1 MQDLETTEGFLD
13 YIYSNIARW
22 SMLEFPRSIRPD
34 YKYVSISVTCKDPYM
49 LSAHGSLTLTTID
62 SLDVKIKEY
71 LMLTSTQ
78 GKSEAN
84 IMSIVR
90 AVVDPND
97 WGKNRVSLKRVVKA
111 TAFLDYN
118 ADSFH
123 TSISSVSVLD
133 SDNNLARSYKEMPQ
147 INIKKAENDLLYYTI
162 IWQQYQAQYLS
173 LIEPGRISLYINK
186 KNGNVVKAQCSWFLV
201 DDDDLNPA
209 AKHRMLAK
217 IDKEIISGS
226 VTGPSYISY
235 KNSSPN
241 DMIDIVESVYLDD
254 DSRMIDKSVWE
265 RSARV
270 KKYRIQLVK
279 AAMKLNE

>member
-1 MQDLETTEGFLD
+1 MQDLETVEGFLD
-13 YIYSNIARW
+13 YIYSNIAHW
-22 SMLEFPRSIRPD
+22 SMLEFPKSLRPD
-34 YKYVSISVTCKDPYM
+34 YRYISISVTCKDPYM
-49 LSAHGSLTLTTID
+49 LGVHGSLTLTSVED
-62 SLDVKIKEY
+62 LDVKIKEY

-97 WGKNRVSLKRVVKA
+97 WDKDRVSLKRVVKA
-111 TAFLDYN
+111 VAFLDYN

-133 SDNNLARSYKEMPQ
+133 SDNNLARSYREMPQ
-147 INIKKAENDLLYYTI
+147 INIQKAENNLLYYTI
-162 IWQQYQAQYLS
+162 VWQQYQAQFLS
-173 LIEPGRISLYINK
+173 LTEPGRISLYINK
-186 KNGNVVKAQCSWFLV
+186 ANGNVVKAQCSWFLV

-209 AKHRMLAK
+209 AKHRLLAR
-217 IDKEIISGS
+217 IDKEILSGS
-226 VTGPSYISY
+226 VTGPSYIEYS
-235 KNSSPN
+235 NSRKD
-241 DMIDIVESVYLDD
+241 DMIDKAKGVYLDD
-254 DSRMIDKSVWE
+254 ESKMIDKSLWE

-279 AAMKLNE
+279 EAMKLNE